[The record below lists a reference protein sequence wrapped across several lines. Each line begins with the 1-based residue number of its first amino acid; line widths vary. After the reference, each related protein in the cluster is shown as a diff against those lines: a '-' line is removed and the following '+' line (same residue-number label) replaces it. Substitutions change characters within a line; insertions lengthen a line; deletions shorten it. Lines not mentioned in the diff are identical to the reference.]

1 MEAAAISYCFAIR
14 QAALFAPYITIIISI
29 IISIIIVI
37 TPKTLVIDTYRTF
50 LLRD

>member
-1 MEAAAISYCFAIR
+1 MEAAASYCFAIR

-37 TPKTLVIDTYRTF
+37 TPKTLIDTYRTF